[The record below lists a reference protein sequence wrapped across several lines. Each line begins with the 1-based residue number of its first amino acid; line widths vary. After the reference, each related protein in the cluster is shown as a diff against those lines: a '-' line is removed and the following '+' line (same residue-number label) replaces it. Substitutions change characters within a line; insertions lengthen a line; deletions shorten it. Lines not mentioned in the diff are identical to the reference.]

1 MYLSK
6 LNKYILVDYVVN
18 CLLLGTRTQHLG
30 AIKKYHTTPVNNK
43 CCQLSSA
50 CFAKLMCGLA
60 QNAPGQP
67 HIGANLLAATTT
79 ANIGVQV

>member
-1 MYLSK
+1 MLSTVYC
-6 LNKYILVDYVVN
+6 LEQEHNILKIAV
-18 CLLLGTRTQHLG
+18 
-30 AIKKYHTTPVNNK
+30 AIKKYPTTPVNNK